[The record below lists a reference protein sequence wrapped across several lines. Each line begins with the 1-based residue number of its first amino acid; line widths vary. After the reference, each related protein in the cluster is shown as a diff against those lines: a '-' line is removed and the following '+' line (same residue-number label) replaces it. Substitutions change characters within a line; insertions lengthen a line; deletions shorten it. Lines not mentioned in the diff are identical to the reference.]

1 MYRRVGRREMMVFR
15 LGLTASEA
23 GQILGRRVGPE
34 PLSYGWSEMRSLVS
48 RTDLSYPARFQISDK
63 PIAGRGTLSFRFIIG
78 NLA

>member
-1 MYRRVGRREMMVFR
+1 MGDDKVTRAVAWDVYRRVGRREMMVFR

-48 RTDLSYPARFQISDK
+48 RTDLSYPARFQNV
-63 PIAGRGTLSFRFIIG
+63 R
-78 NLA
+78 